1 MSNLNLTNASVLDQI
16 RLMGTNDYQQR
27 IPSSTQATIQQIHKA
42 LMDPLNDNLYNEA
55 VSNLIRHIGTQIIR
69 SKVYPNPFAKFKR
82 VNVYRKQSL
91 QEIGFNLIK
100 AKGYD
105 MNKSDLFEIN
115 SPEIKVAY
123 HTENR
128 KNKYPITINHEM
140 LEDAFLV
147 ENGLANFVD
156 GALASAMTSDNNDE
170 FRIMMNLF
178 ASYAEN
184 FGFYNVEVPD
194 INTDNASESD
204 IKRLLEKIRALT
216 GRWKFLS
223 GAYNHYGVPT
233 FTRPE
238 NTLLITTPEIIAKI
252 DVNVLSA
259 AFNVSMAEAQNKIIE
274 VDEIPIDN
282 CIAVLVDEDW
292 FMCGDTLYKT
302 DTFYDPSN
310 LNTQYYLH
318 HWGMYGTSPF
328 MNCAIFTTS
337 PSTNIPT
344 VTFEPTEFDFDIY
357 DMEGSEATNIVNNKT
372 VLRASLSGSVTPD
385 NPNVSKVFTPAVFTI
400 TDLIE
405 PIAESATVTTTSETI
420 TDVTVNKGTFEEAV
434 GNEAG
439 TYEFVATVGED
450 STTWTLDNE
459 TVNLATYGIEL
470 TGDATDNDKIV
481 VEYVAEHDKNIPLT
495 SRTYVDRVGVIHI
508 QPNARKANNKVII
521 KAESTYDKNGISGA
535 SNYTGV
541 KTFIMG

>member
-16 RLMGTNDYQQR
+16 RLAGTNDYQQR
-27 IPSSTQATIQQIHKA
+27 IPASTQATIQQIHKA
-42 LMDPLNDNLYNEA
+42 LMDPLNNNQYNEA
-55 VSNLIRHIGTQIIR
+55 ISNLVRLIGTQIIR
-69 SKVYPNPFAKFKR
+69 SKVYPNHLAKFKR
-82 VNVYRKQSL
+82 VNVYRRQSL

-128 KNKYPITINHEM
+128 KDKYPITINHGM

-147 ENGLANFVD
+147 ENGLANFIE
-156 GALASAMTSDNNDE
+156 GALASVMTSDNNDE
-170 FRIMMNLF
+170 FRVMMNLF

-194 INTDNASESD
+194 INADNASEAD
-204 IKRLLEKIRALT
+204 IKLLLEKIRALT

-282 CIAVLVDEDW
+282 CIAVLLDEDW
-292 FMCGDTLYKT
+292 FMCGDTLYET
-302 DTFYDPSN
+302 TSFFDPST
-310 LNTQYYLH
+310 LNTQYYLFH
-318 HWGMYGTSPF
+318 YGIYGTSPF

-344 VTFEPTEFDFDIY
+344 ITFEPTEFGFDIY
-357 DMEGSEATNIVNNKT
+357 DMQGEEASAIVNNKT

-405 PIAESATVTTTSETI
+405 PIAESVAASTTSETI
-420 TDVTVNKGTFEEAV
+420 TKVEVNAETFGLAV
-434 GNEAG
+434 DNETG
-439 TYEFVATVGED
+439 TYEFDATDAGA
-450 STTWTLDNE
+450 WTLDE
-459 TVNLATYGIEL
+459 DIVSLEMYGLEVTGEATA
-470 TGDATDNDKIV
+470 DDKII
-481 VEYVAEHDKNIPLT
+481 VEYVAEQDKNIPLT
-495 SRTYVDRVGVIHI
+495 SRTYVDRIGVIHI
-508 QPNARKANNKVII
+508 QFNARKKNNKVII

-535 SNYTGV
+535 SNYTDV
-541 KTFIMG
+541 KTFTMG